1 MITLFSPP
9 AGCSL
14 RKMATSIALV
24 SSWVL
29 IVIGAVLIACAGYA
43 IIDANVY
50 QTAQLIKLESW
61 TPPLPA
67 AKARNFAARVAEGEV
82 IGELQVPRLRLKAV
96 VAEGV
101 SPRTLRRAV
110 GHIPNTAMPGET
122 GNIGLA
128 GHRDSFFRALRGIR
142 VADVISIRT
151 TTQELRYEVQWTRVV
166 SAHDLSVLTGS
177 PGTELTLI
185 TCFPFDYLGA
195 APERFVV
202 RAREIAQA
210 PQLP

>member
-9 AGCSL
+9 AGCPL
-14 RKMATSIALV
+14 RKTATSIALV
-24 SSWVL
+24 SSWIL
-29 IVIGAVLIACAGYA
+29 IMIGAVLIACVGYA
-43 IIDANVY
+43 ITDANVY
-50 QTAQLIKLESW
+50 QTAQLIKLESG
-61 TPPLPA
+61 TSSRPT
-67 AKARNFAARVAEGEV
+67 AKARSFAARVMEGEL

-151 TTQELRYEVQWTRVV
+151 TTRELRYEVQWARIV
-166 SAHDLSVLTGS
+166 SPHDTSVLTSS
-177 PGTELTLI
+177 PATELTLI

-195 APERFVV
+195 APDRFVV